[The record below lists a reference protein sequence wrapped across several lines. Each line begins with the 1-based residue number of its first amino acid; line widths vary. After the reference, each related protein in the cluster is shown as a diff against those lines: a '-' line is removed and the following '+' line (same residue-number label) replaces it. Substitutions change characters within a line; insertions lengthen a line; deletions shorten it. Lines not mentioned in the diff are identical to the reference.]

1 MRQRKPL
8 LLAGIV
14 FLVIV
19 STYIRSAVSRPA
31 DGLPDPGDIQG
42 TGLANVPP
50 VEDAI
55 QFMQNRIKENSRDAV
70 SYTLLGDLYLRQ
82 ARETA
87 DVRGYQLAEESF
99 LEALDLIPTYSP
111 AAASLASAYYSQHEF
126 EKALDLAG
134 QVYESNYKNTQARI
148 LMADSHL
155 SLGEYQEAEKI
166 YNELGET
173 DVTAPLLARMAYLE
187 ELKGNPDRALD
198 LIRRAAEKAL
208 TAGGTKENVAW
219 YLLRV
224 GDMYFNTGDVAEA
237 GKFYEAS
244 LRVFENYP
252 LALAGLGRV
261 RAAQGKY
268 DEGIQYYQQAVDRV
282 PQPEFVAALGDLY
295 DITGQPSQA
304 EIQYATVET
313 IGTLA
318 ALNQQVYNRQLAN
331 FYSDHNRNLK
341 EALVLAQAELKSR
354 RDIYCYDALAWA
366 LYKNGDYVEA
376 QTMMTQAMKL
386 GTRDARLYY
395 HAGMI
400 WLALGDEAQA
410 RTHLEEALAINPYFS
425 IVFAGQARETLQTL
439 QSTATR

>member
-14 FLVIV
+14 FLMIV
-19 STYIRSAVSRPA
+19 SSYIRSAVSRPA
-31 DGLPDPGDIQG
+31 DGLPDPEDIQG

-55 QFMQNRIKENSRDAV
+55 RFIQNRIKQNSQDAV

-82 ARETA
+82 ARETG

-155 SLGEYQEAEKI
+155 SLGEYQEAETI

-198 LIRRAAEKAL
+198 LIRRAAGNAL

-224 GDMYFNTGDVAEA
+224 GDMYFNTGEVNEA
-237 GKFYEAS
+237 GNFYQAS

-252 LALAGLGRV
+252 FALAGLGRV

-268 DEGIQYYQQAVDRV
+268 DEGIEYYQRAVDRV

-295 DITGQPSQA
+295 DITGQQSQA

-331 FYSDHNRNLK
+331 FYSDHNRNLE
-341 EALVLAQAELKSR
+341 EALALAQAELKSR
-354 RDIYCYDALAWA
+354 RDIYGYDALAWA

-386 GTRDARLYY
+386 DTRDARLYY

-400 WLALGDEAQA
+400 WLAVGDEAQA

>member
-14 FLVIV
+14 FLMIV

-99 LEALDLIPTYSP
+99 LEALNLIPTYSP

-126 EKALDLAG
+126 EKALNLAG

-155 SLGEYQEAEKI
+155 SLGEYQEAETI
-166 YNELGET
+166 YNELDET

-198 LIRRAAEKAL
+198 LIRRAAGIAL

-224 GDMYFNTGDVAEA
+224 GDMYFNTGDVTAA
-237 GKFYEAS
+237 GEFYEAS

-268 DEGIQYYQQAVDRV
+268 DEGIEYYQQAVARV

-341 EALVLAQAELKSR
+341 EALALAQAELKSR
-354 RDIYCYDALAWA
+354 RDIYGYDALAWA

-376 QTMMTQAMKL
+376 QTMMNQAMKL

-425 IVFAGQARETLQTL
+425 IVYAAQARETLQTL